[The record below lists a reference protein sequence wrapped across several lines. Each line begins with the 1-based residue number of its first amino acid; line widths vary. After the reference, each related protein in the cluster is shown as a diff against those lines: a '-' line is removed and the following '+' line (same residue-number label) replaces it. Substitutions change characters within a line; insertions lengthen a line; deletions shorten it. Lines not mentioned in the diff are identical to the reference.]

1 SGYRSDQ
8 DHPARACDGD
18 QGEPAMSE
26 VETATKSRRRTL
38 MGEVVSDKM
47 DKTVVVQVI
56 RRYRHPRYKKYV
68 QERIRYKAHD
78 EKNEAKVGDKVRIIE
93 SRPRSKDKRWAV
105 QAILERSVL

>member
-1 SGYRSDQ
+1 
-8 DHPARACDGD
+8 
-18 QGEPAMSE
+18 MSE
-26 VETATKSRRRTL
+26 TQTATKSRRRTL
-38 MGEVVSDKM
+38 FGEVVSDKM

-78 EKNEAKVGDKVRIIE
+78 EANEAKIGDKVRIIE

>member
-1 SGYRSDQ
+1 
-8 DHPARACDGD
+8 
-18 QGEPAMSE
+18 MSE
-26 VETATKSRRRTL
+26 TQTATKSRRRTL
-38 MGEVVSDKM
+38 FGEVVSDKM

-78 EKNEAKVGDKVRIIE
+78 ENNEAKIGDKVRIIE

>member
-1 SGYRSDQ
+1 
-8 DHPARACDGD
+8 
-18 QGEPAMSE
+18 MSE
-26 VETATKSRRRTL
+26 TQTATKSRRRIL
-38 MGEVVSDKM
+38 LGEVVSDKM

-78 EKNEAKVGDKVRIIE
+78 EANQAKIGDKVRIVE

-105 QAILERSVL
+105 QAILEKGIV

>member
-1 SGYRSDQ
+1 MT
-8 DHPARACDGD
+8 
-18 QGEPAMSE
+18 EPQTE
-26 VETATKSRRRTL
+26 TKSRRRTL
-38 MGEVVSDKM
+38 MGQVVSDKM

-78 EKNEAKVGDKVRIIE
+78 ETNEAKVGDKVRIVE

-105 QAILERSVL
+105 QTILEKGLV

>member
-1 SGYRSDQ
+1 
-8 DHPARACDGD
+8 
-18 QGEPAMSE
+18 MSE
-26 VETATKSRRRTL
+26 TQTETKTRRRTL
-38 MGEVVSDKM
+38 LGQVVSDKM

-78 EKNEAKVGDKVRIIE
+78 ENNEAKIGDKVRIIE

-105 QAILERSVL
+105 QAILERGVS